1 MLYDLATTRIVVET
15 LQSYFKPG
23 ESKVTMPPLI
33 CDPVCV
39 STSGHTL
46 LHQNA
51 IEFMIAQLFPMAALI
66 TPNKTEAEFLLAQKG
81 ISQKIESLNDMLIAV
96 ELLLLLLGSDAV
108 LLKGGHVTAT
118 MQDVNMISEKSPD
131 IQIVK
136 YGLYEE
142 NMEILLVGNQNNSKS
157 ELVIDILNQARG
169 EKTLFVR
176 PRINSLATH
185 GTGCTLSSAIAC
197 EIALGCT
204 CMYDVK
210 YSAFFQRA
218 YNIMLVKEAVKK
230 ATAYTHLGIEAAQP
244 LGKGYGPLD
253 HFHSISPLLI
263 PR

>member
-1 MLYDLATTRIVVET
+1 
-15 LQSYFKPG
+15 
-23 ESKVTMPPLI
+23 MPPLI

-39 STSGHTL
+39 STSGHAL

-51 IEFMIAQLFPMAALI
+51 IEFMIAELFPMAVLI

-96 ELLLLLLGSDAV
+96 ELLLLSVGSDAV
-108 LLKGGHVTAT
+108 LLKGGHVTTT
-118 MQDVNMISEKSPD
+118 MQDLIMISEKRPD

-136 YGLYEE
+136 YGLYED

-157 ELVIDILNQARG
+157 ELVIDILNQAKSG

-176 PRINSLATH
+176 PHINSLATH

-210 YSAFFQRA
+210 HSAFSAGLQ
-218 YNIMLVKEAVKK
+218 YNISERSRQKGNCL
-230 ATAYTHLGIEAAQP
+230 YT
-244 LGKGYGPLD
+244 
-253 HFHSISPLLI
+253 SWN
-263 PR
+263 